1 MGFDETAVVAV
12 RVEFVL
18 LVLLLGCMSFG
29 YGDSQND
36 QGTLLEIKKAFRD
49 VDNVLYEWTDP
60 PSLDYCVWRGVTCD
74 NSLNVIALNLSGLN
88 LGGEISSVIGDLENL
103 QSIDLRGNH
112 LSGQIPD
119 EIGDCSALQNMYFL
133 RILPEYILTF
143 VIFNAE
149 LIEYFLNGVLSDLS
163 FNEIFGDIPF
173 SISKLKQLENL
184 ILKNNQLI
192 GPLPSTLS
200 QIPNLK
206 ILDLAQNNLTGEIP
220 RLIYWNEV
228 LHGLRGNNLV
238 GTLSPDMCQLTGLW
252 YFDVRNNSLTGSIPQ
267 NIGNCTAFQVLYV
280 SYLTFSLVKTYF
292 YFAVVWLFKY
302 VSSLLIGRDL
312 SYNQLTGEIPFN
324 IGFLQVA
331 TFLSNVGLL
340 VLARSL
346 QGNQLSGPIPS
357 VIGLMQALA
366 VLDLSSNALSGSIPP
381 ILGNLTYTEKLYL
394 HGNKLNGSI
403 PPELGQMTK
412 LHYLELNDNH
422 LTGYIPP
429 ELGKL
434 TDLYDLNVANNYLQ
448 GPIPDNLSSC
458 TNLNSLNVHGNKL
471 NGTIPPALQR
481 LESMTYL
488 NLSSNHLRGPI
499 PIELSRIGNLDTL
512 DISNN
517 KLSGTIPSSLGDL
530 EHLLKLNLS
539 RNHLTGF
546 IPGEFGNLRSVMEI
560 DLSSN
565 QLTGLIPQELSQLQN
580 MNLLRLDHNNISGD
594 VVSLINCFS
603 LSVLNVSYN
612 NLAGD
617 IPTSKNF
624 SRFSPDSFIG
634 NPDLCGY
641 WLNSR
646 CHESRPTERVTLS
659 KAAILGIALGALVIL
674 LMILVAACRP
684 YNPTPFPDGT
694 FDKPVNY
701 STPKLVILNMNMA
714 LHVYEDIMRMTE
726 NLSEK
731 YIIGYGA
738 SSTVYKCVLKNCK
751 PVAIKKLYSHYPQC
765 MKEFE
770 TELATVGSI
779 KHRNLVTL
787 QGYSLSSSGNLLFY
801 DYMENGSLWDL
812 LHGPSKKKKLD
823 WTTRLQIALGTA
835 QGLAYLHHDCS
846 PRIIHR
852 DIKSSNILLD
862 KDFEAHLTDFG
873 IAKNLCPSKTHTS
886 TYIMGTIGYI
896 DPEYARTSR
905 LTEKSDV
912 YSYGIVLLELLTG
925 RKAVDNESNLHHL
938 ILSKT
943 ANNAVME
950 TVDSDVTA
958 TCTDLGAV
966 KKVFQLALLCTK
978 RQPTDRPT
986 MHEVTRVLGSLVPS
1000 PAPPKQP
1007 ASANPPS
1014 TQHPSAK
1021 APCYVDEYANLK
1033 TPHMLNCPSMS
1044 TSDAQLFLK
1053 FGETCPTGAHQRK
1066 GPEWGSHRVRCTRVS
1081 VSTKMSLRRG
1091 SKVWVEDRDLAWAPA
1106 EVADWKGKQL
1116 QVVTASGK
1124 KVLASPEKLFP
1135 RDADEDEH
1143 GGVDDMTRLTYLNE
1157 PGVLYNLQRRY
1168 ALNEIYTYT
1177 GSILIAVNPFTRL
1190 PHLYNVHMMEQYK
1203 GAPFGEL
1210 SPHVFAVADA
1220 SYRAMMNDGRSQSI
1234 LVSGESGAGKT
1245 ETTKLIMQ
1253 YLTYVG
1259 GRAAGAGDERTV
1271 EQQVL
1276 ESNPLL
1282 EAFGNAR
1289 TVRNDNSSRFG
1300 KFVEIQFD
1308 ASGRISGAAI
1318 RTYLLERSR
1327 VVQIT
1332 DPERNYHCFYQL
1344 CASGKDAEK
1353 YKLGHPSHF
1362 HYLNQSKTYELAGV
1376 SSAEEY
1382 TKTRTAMDIVGISR
1396 EDQEA
1401 IFRTLAAILH
1411 LGNIDFSPGKEH
1423 DSSVLKDQK
1432 SNFHMQMAANLFMCD
1447 VDLLLATLSTRTI
1460 QTREGVIVKA
1470 LDCSGAISSRDA
1482 LAKTVYSRLVDK
1494 INTSVGQDVT
1504 SQLQIGV
1511 LDIYGFECFKDNS
1524 FEQFCI
1530 NFANEK
1536 LQQHFNEHVFK
1547 MEQEE
1552 YSKEEIDWSYI
1563 EFIDN
1568 QDVLDLIEKV
1578 TYHTDTFL
1586 DKNRDYV
1593 VVEHCNLLSS
1603 SKCPFVVGLFG
1614 SLPEESSR
1622 SSYKFSS
1629 VATRFKQQLQALMET
1644 LNSTEPHYIRCVKP
1658 NSLNQPQKFENL
1670 SILHQLRCGGV
1681 LEAVRI
1687 SLAGYPTR
1695 RTYAE
1700 FIDRFGLLASQFI
1713 DGRYEAYD
1721 PVGWYSHDIIAHRE
1735 FDKVVLSLK
1744 LGRTK
1749 VFLRAGQIGIL
1760 DFRRAEV
1767 LDNAAKLIQCQ
1778 LRTFVAR
1785 KDFVSK
1791 RAAAFAIQA
1800 FCRGCLARAL
1810 YTLKRETAA
1819 AILIQKHV
1827 RRRLLKCAY
1836 MELYSAA
1843 TVIQSN
1849 IRGFSIHQ
1857 RFLHGKKHKAATL
1870 IQARWRMYKV
1880 RLAFQHHQA
1889 SVVAIQCLWRQK
1901 LARRL
1906 LRRLKQEANE
1916 TGALRLA
1923 KGKLEKQLEDLTWRL
1938 QLEKRLRISNEEA
1951 KSIEISKIQKV
1962 LESLSLELDAS
1973 KLATINEYNKNAVL
1987 QNQLELSVKEKSSLE
2002 REIIGM
2008 AELRRESAFLKSSL
2022 DALDKKNSAL
2032 ETELLKAQSDNTD
2045 TIQKLQEFEQ
2055 KCNQLQQNVKSLE
2068 EKLSVLEEENLIM
2081 RLKALSVPAKSTRRD
2096 VEKSVPEKNSGA
2108 LVPITDQNPIFESPT
2123 PTKMF
2128 APSPFSHGLPESRRS
2143 KLAVERHQEN
2153 YEFLSRCV
2161 KEDLGFKDSKPLAAC
2176 IIYKCLLQWHA
2187 FESER
2192 TVIFD
2197 HIIEGINDV
2206 LKVGDEN
2213 IKLPYWLSNASA
2225 LLCLLQ
2231 RNLRPNSF
2239 PATQRSGSS
2248 VLAIRI
2254 AQGLT
2259 SPFKYIGYEDG
2270 MSHLEARYPAI
2281 LFKQQLTACVEKIFG
2296 LMRDSLKKELAP
2308 LLGSCI
2314 QAPKAARK
2322 SSRSPGNAPQQ
2333 LPGSQWDNIIKFL
2346 DTLMSRLHGNH
2357 YAGTSWHELNYIRQ
2371 AVGFL
2376 VIHQKRKKSLDEIR
2390 QDLCPVVAQMRE
2402 NLNKDNQNLTSN
2414 SFLLDDDLSIPF
2426 STEDID
2432 KAIPLIDPSEIELP
2446 SFLSVSCP
2454 APELNGVR
2462 SSRGRGFIQSVAGL
2476 GDEGTSS
2483 ASRSRPCY
2491 IGGDGTRNRVQA

>member
-1 MGFDETAVVAV
+1 
-12 RVEFVL
+12 
-18 LVLLLGCMSFG
+18 
-29 YGDSQND
+29 
-36 QGTLLEIKKAFRD
+36 
-49 VDNVLYEWTDP
+49 
-60 PSLDYCVWRGVTCD
+60 
-74 NSLNVIALNLSGLN
+74 
-88 LGGEISSVIGDLENL
+88 
-103 QSIDLRGNH
+103 
-112 LSGQIPD
+112 
-119 EIGDCSALQNMYFL
+119 
-133 RILPEYILTF
+133 
-143 VIFNAE
+143 
-149 LIEYFLNGVLSDLS
+149 
-163 FNEIFGDIPF
+163 
-173 SISKLKQLENL
+173 
-184 ILKNNQLI
+184 
-192 GPLPSTLS
+192 
-200 QIPNLK
+200 
-206 ILDLAQNNLTGEIP
+206 
-220 RLIYWNEV
+220 
-228 LHGLRGNNLV
+228 
-238 GTLSPDMCQLTGLW
+238 
-252 YFDVRNNSLTGSIPQ
+252 
-267 NIGNCTAFQVLYV
+267 
-280 SYLTFSLVKTYF
+280 
-292 YFAVVWLFKY
+292 
-302 VSSLLIGRDL
+302 
-312 SYNQLTGEIPFN
+312 
-324 IGFLQVA
+324 
-331 TFLSNVGLL
+331 
-340 VLARSL
+340 
-346 QGNQLSGPIPS
+346 
-357 VIGLMQALA
+357 
-366 VLDLSSNALSGSIPP
+366 
-381 ILGNLTYTEKLYL
+381 
-394 HGNKLNGSI
+394 
-403 PPELGQMTK
+403 
-412 LHYLELNDNH
+412 
-422 LTGYIPP
+422 
-429 ELGKL
+429 
-434 TDLYDLNVANNYLQ
+434 
-448 GPIPDNLSSC
+448 
-458 TNLNSLNVHGNKL
+458 
-471 NGTIPPALQR
+471 
-481 LESMTYL
+481 
-488 NLSSNHLRGPI
+488 
-499 PIELSRIGNLDTL
+499 
-512 DISNN
+512 
-517 KLSGTIPSSLGDL
+517 
-530 EHLLKLNLS
+530 
-539 RNHLTGF
+539 
-546 IPGEFGNLRSVMEI
+546 
-560 DLSSN
+560 
-565 QLTGLIPQELSQLQN
+565 
-580 MNLLRLDHNNISGD
+580 
-594 VVSLINCFS
+594 
-603 LSVLNVSYN
+603 
-612 NLAGD
+612 
-617 IPTSKNF
+617 
-624 SRFSPDSFIG
+624 
-634 NPDLCGY
+634 
-641 WLNSR
+641 
-646 CHESRPTERVTLS
+646 
-659 KAAILGIALGALVIL
+659 
-674 LMILVAACRP
+674 
-684 YNPTPFPDGT
+684 
-694 FDKPVNY
+694 
-701 STPKLVILNMNMA
+701 
-714 LHVYEDIMRMTE
+714 
-726 NLSEK
+726 
-731 YIIGYGA
+731 
-738 SSTVYKCVLKNCK
+738 
-751 PVAIKKLYSHYPQC
+751 
-765 MKEFE
+765 
-770 TELATVGSI
+770 
-779 KHRNLVTL
+779 
-787 QGYSLSSSGNLLFY
+787 
-801 DYMENGSLWDL
+801 
-812 LHGPSKKKKLD
+812 
-823 WTTRLQIALGTA
+823 
-835 QGLAYLHHDCS
+835 
-846 PRIIHR
+846 
-852 DIKSSNILLD
+852 
-862 KDFEAHLTDFG
+862 
-873 IAKNLCPSKTHTS
+873 
-886 TYIMGTIGYI
+886 
-896 DPEYARTSR
+896 
-905 LTEKSDV
+905 
-912 YSYGIVLLELLTG
+912 
-925 RKAVDNESNLHHL
+925 
-938 ILSKT
+938 
-943 ANNAVME
+943 
-950 TVDSDVTA
+950 
-958 TCTDLGAV
+958 
-966 KKVFQLALLCTK
+966 
-978 RQPTDRPT
+978 
-986 MHEVTRVLGSLVPS
+986 
-1000 PAPPKQP
+1000 
-1007 ASANPPS
+1007 
-1014 TQHPSAK
+1014 
-1021 APCYVDEYANLK
+1021 
-1033 TPHMLNCPSMS
+1033 
-1044 TSDAQLFLK
+1044 
-1053 FGETCPTGAHQRK
+1053 
-1066 GPEWGSHRVRCTRVS
+1066 
-1081 VSTKMSLRRG
+1081 MSLRRG
-1091 SKVWVEDRDLAWAPA
+1091 SKVWVEDRDLAWALA

-1143 GGVDDMTRLTYLNE
+1143 GGVDDMTKLTYLNE

-1168 ALNEIYTYT
+1168 ALNDIYTYT
-1177 GSILIAVNPFTRL
+1177 GSILIAVNPFTKL

-1327 VVQIT
+1327 VVRIT

-1382 TKTRTAMDIVGISR
+1382 TKTRTAMDIVGIGR

-1411 LGNIDFSPGKEH
+1411 LGNIEFSPGKEH

-1460 QTREGVIVKA
+1460 QTREGIIVKA

-1482 LAKTVYSRLVDK
+1482 LAKTVYSRLFDWLVDK

-1568 QDVLDLIEKV
+1568 QDVLDLIEKKPVGIIALLDEACMFPKSTHQSFSTRLFQIFRAHPRLEKAKFSETDFTMSHYAGKV

-1603 SKCPFVVGLFG
+1603 SKRPFVAGLFG

-1700 FIDRFGLLASQFI
+1700 FIDRFGLLASEFI
-1713 DGRYEAYD
+1713 DGSYD
-1721 PVGWYSHDIIAHRE
+1721 E
-1735 FDKVVLSLK
+1735 KSLTEK
-1744 LGRTK
+1744 ILKKLKLENFQLGRTK
-1749 VFLRAGQIGIL
+1749 VFLRAGQIGVL
-1760 DFRRAEV
+1760 DFRRAGV
-1767 LDNAAKLIQCQ
+1767 LDNAAKCIQRQ

-1810 YTLKRETAA
+1810 YTLKREAAA

-1827 RRRLLKCAY
+1827 QRWLLKCAY

-1849 IRGFSIHQ
+1849 IRGFSIRQ

-1870 IQARWRMYKV
+1870 IQARWRTCKV
-1880 RLAFQHHQA
+1880 RSAFQHHQA

-1951 KSIEISKIQKV
+1951 KSIEISKLQKV

-1973 KLATINEYNKNAVL
+1973 KLATINECNKNAVL
-1987 QNQLELSVKEKSSLE
+1987 QNRLELSVKEKSSLE

-2032 ETELLKAQSDNTD
+2032 ETELLKARSDNTD
-2045 TIQKLQEFEQ
+2045 TIQKLQEFEE

-2068 EKLSVLEEENLIM
+2068 EKLLVLEEENLIM
-2081 RLKALSVPAKSTRRD
+2081 RLKALSVPAKSTRRG
-2096 VEKSVPEKNSGA
+2096 VEKSVPEKNSGV

-2123 PTKMF
+2123 PTKMI
-2128 APSPFSHGLPESRRS
+2128 APFSHGLPESRRS
-2143 KLAVERHQEN
+2143 KLAVERHQHQEN

-2213 IKLPYWLSNASA
+2213 ITLPYWLSNASA

-2296 LMRDSLKKELAP
+2296 LMRDNLKKELAP

-2322 SSRSPGNAPQQ
+2322 SSISPGNAPQQ

-2346 DTLMSRLHGNH
+2346 DTLMSRLRGNH
-2357 YAGTSWHELNYIRQ
+2357 VPSFFIRKLITQVFSFINMSLFNSLLLRRECCTFSNGEYVKSGLAELEKWIVNTGEEYAGTSWHELNYIRQ

-2390 QDLCPVVAQMRE
+2390 QDLCPALTVRQIYRISTMYWDDKYGTQSVSNEVVAQMRE

-2432 KAIPLIDPSEIELP
+2432 MAIPLIDPSEIELP
-2446 SFLSVSCP
+2446 SFLS
-2454 APELNGVR
+2454 G
-2462 SSRGRGFIQSVAGL
+2462 
-2476 GDEGTSS
+2476 
-2483 ASRSRPCY
+2483 Y
-2491 IGGDGTRNRVQA
+2491 ICVQFLVQPQK